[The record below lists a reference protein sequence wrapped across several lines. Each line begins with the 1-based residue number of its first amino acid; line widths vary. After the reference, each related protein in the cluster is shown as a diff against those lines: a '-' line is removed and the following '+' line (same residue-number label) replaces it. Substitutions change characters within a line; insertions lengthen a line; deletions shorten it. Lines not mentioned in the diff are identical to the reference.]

1 MTSVGERARGW
12 ALALSAAAIDLVLL
26 ANVLR
31 PFPGHAADW
40 PWVMGLMAFPVTAA
54 LLLARRPGNAI
65 GRLLGVVALSAGAI
79 FVLSWYALAYPH
91 AELSAWGEAIVSIP
105 SVLQFG
111 GILGLLHLFPTGR
124 PISRA
129 HRWTLVALWTYI
141 ACFSVLGVVNP
152 GPLTLTGRV
161 NPFGR
166 GPAWLADLY
175 PRGIIGV
182 VVFALLGFVVVARRW
197 WTANA
202 VERAQL
208 KWFVGAA
215 TWTISTIAIAA
226 TPGGGPLAE
235 LIGGVIVMLAFWSL
249 PVAVTIAVIRYRLF
263 DIDRLIRRTVG
274 YTAVAGM
281 LGLVYVSLVVGLQ
294 AVLPVD
300 GSDLAVAGS
309 TLAVAALFGPLRGR
323 VQRTVERR
331 FNRARYEMTT
341 VLDAF
346 TAAVH
351 RQVDVDTLTDDLT
364 RVVAETL
371 QPSTVGLWLST
382 APTSG
387 GPVASESVGT

>member
-1 MTSVGERARGW
+1 M
-12 ALALSAAAIDLVLL
+12 
-26 ANVLR
+26 
-31 PFPGHAADW
+31 
-40 PWVMGLMAFPVTAA
+40 
-54 LLLARRPGNAI
+54 
-65 GRLLGVVALSAGAI
+65 
-79 FVLSWYALAYPH
+79 
-91 AELSAWGEAIVSIP
+91 
-105 SVLQFG
+105 
-111 GILGLLHLFPTGR
+111 
-124 PISRA
+124 
-129 HRWTLVALWTYI
+129 LVALWTYI
-141 ACFSVLGVVNP
+141 ACFSVLGVVDP

-175 PRGIIGV
+175 ARGSIGI
-182 VVFALLGFVVVARRW
+182 VVFAILGFVVVARRW
-197 WTANA
+197 WTADA

-208 KWFVGAA
+208 KWFLGAA
-215 TWTISTIAIAA
+215 AWIIVGIALAA
-226 TPGGGPLAE
+226 SPGGGPPLAE

-274 YTAVAGM
+274 YTVVVGL

-309 TLAVAALFGPLRGR
+309 TLAVAALFGPLCGR

-351 RQVDVDTLTDDLT
+351 QQVDVDTLTDDLT

-371 QPSTVGLWLST
+371 QPSTVGLWLSA
-382 APTSG
+382 APTAG
-387 GPVASESVGT
+387 GPAARESVGT